1 MICYRNRKDACVIYI
16 YIYCFLIFVIS
27 PRDSYL
33 KGNYFSFMP
42 ISQHLS
48 FLIYWTLYLLK
59 FLWLI
64 LSNYIDIV

>member
-1 MICYRNRKDACVIYI
+1 MVCYRNRKDACVIYI
-16 YIYCFLIFVIS
+16 YIYYFLIFIIS

-48 FLIYWTLYLLK
+48 FLIC
-59 FLWLI
+59 
-64 LSNYIDIV
+64 